1 MKFDNHFID
10 QIRNSISIIDLIGGY
25 VHLKKSGTNQAAL
38 CPFHNERTPSFL
50 VSENKQ
56 IFKCFGCGTG
66 GDIFKFV
73 MLIENL
79 TFPEAV
85 RHLAERNGI
94 AIPRSGKDADLK
106 TEKRRGLLEIMEIAV
121 DFYRRCLP
129 HRQNAAEVMGYLR
142 NRGIEISTI
151 EQFGIGFAPAGR
163 QLLELLKQQ
172 GYSVEQ
178 ALACGLV
185 VESQSGQYYE
195 KFRSRIMFP
204 IRDLSGRPIAFG
216 GRIWG
221 DGVPKYLNSP
231 ETLLYNK
238 SSHLYALDLSR
249 NEIRRRD
256 FAVLVEGYFDCA
268 VPYQFGMRNVV
279 ASLGT
284 SLTQDQVKVLGR
296 YTRNVII
303 SYDPDSAGMAAT
315 MRSIDLF
322 LEQGFRVNIAELPG
336 GQDPDAFIRAEGIAA
351 YQERVKSSL
360 PYLDFALSR
369 FIHDQRDPFSPKGK
383 QEIIS
388 QIVPYVMKIPH
399 KIERAEYVSRIAAR
413 LRLDEDLIMSE
424 MRKWPRTRQGPTPIT
439 VPSALNQLT
448 PAEETLLVAML
459 HQQFESQGSD
469 LPEPELFEGL
479 RSERIFRA
487 ILGLKQRNQEISIIN
502 LHKLL
507 EDHDDLDLLE
517 TLALRSSRFLLS
529 EEMIGKSIRALRRK
543 QYERLSRQIQEEIN
557 QESKRHSMSSKIDEL
572 LLQKET
578 IRKKMELDLV

>member
-10 QIRNSISIIDLIGGY
+10 QIRNSISIVDLIGGY
-25 VHLKKSGTNQAAL
+25 VHLKQSGTNQAAL

-50 VSENKQ
+50 ASESKQ
-56 IFKCFGCGTG
+56 IFKCFGCGAG

-85 RHLAERNGI
+85 HHLAERNGI
-94 AIPRSGKDADLK
+94 AIPQSGKDAGLK
-106 TEKRRGLLEIMEIAV
+106 TEKRRNLLGIMEVAV
-121 DFYRRCLP
+121 DFYRRCLTY
-129 HRQNAAEVMGYLR
+129 RQNAPEVMGYLR

-151 EQFGIGFAPAGR
+151 EGFGIGFAPAGN
-163 QLLELLKQQ
+163 QLLDLLKQR

-178 ALACGLV
+178 ALACGLIG
-185 VESQSGQYYE
+185 ENQSGQYYD
-195 KFRSRIMFP
+195 KFRNRIMFP
-204 IRDLSGRPIAFG
+204 IRGLSGRPIAFG

-238 SSHLYALDLSR
+238 SSNLYALDLSR
-249 NEIRRRD
+249 DEIRRRD

-268 VPYQFGMRNVV
+268 VPYQFGMRNIV

-284 SLTQDQVKVLGR
+284 SLTQDQVKILGR
-296 YTRNVII
+296 YTRNIII
-303 SYDPDSAGMAAT
+303 SYDPDSAGIAAT

-322 LEQGFRVNIAELPG
+322 LEQGFRVNIAELPH
-336 GQDPDAFIRAEGIAA
+336 GQDPDALIRAEGIAA
-351 YQERVKSSL
+351 YQERIKSSL

-369 FIHDQRDPFSPKGK
+369 FIDDQRDPFSPKGK

-388 QIVPYVMKIPH
+388 HIVPYVLKIPH

-413 LRLDEDLIMSE
+413 LHLDEDLIMSE
-424 MRKWPRTRQGPTPIT
+424 MRKSPRTRERPTAIT
-439 VPSALNQLT
+439 VPSILNQLT
-448 PAEETLLVAML
+448 PAEETLLVSML
-459 HQQFESQGSD
+459 HQQFKSPDSD

-479 RSERIFRA
+479 RSEQIFRA
-487 ILGLKQRNQEISIIN
+487 ILELKQQNQEITIIN
-502 LHKLL
+502 LRKLL
-507 EDHDDLDLLE
+507 EDHNDLDLLE
-517 TLALRSSRFLLS
+517 TLAFRSSRFLLS
-529 EEMIGKSIRALRRK
+529 EEMIRKSIWALRRK
-543 QYERLSRQIQEEIN
+543 QCERLSRQIQEEIN

-572 LLQKET
+572 LVQKET
-578 IRKKMELDLV
+578 IRKKWSSI